1 MHNTLDQNVTQLSQ
15 GSIGKALF
23 ELSVPIVLSNTLYTS
38 HQLVNAFW
46 VGRLGAGAVAAVSVN
61 FPVLFL
67 LVSLGGG
74 LAVAG
79 SILVAQ
85 YAGARNYTAVNHVS
99 AQTLLM
105 VVATSAVLS
114 VIGYVFVTPILRW
127 MGTGADIFEDSAH
140 YMRVS
145 FMGIVFM
152 FTFAMFQSI
161 LRGIGEVKIPLYVI
175 ALSVILNLILDPL
188 FIFGWG
194 PVRPGGVVGAAY
206 ATLMTEGLA
215 SLVGFWILFG
225 SRYEVRLRLRDFA
238 PDMAL
243 VKRVFL
249 LGLPAS
255 VEQSMQA
262 LGMTVF
268 TAFVSHFGTTAN
280 AAYGVGFRVL
290 TFVIIPAFGIS
301 MATATL
307 VGQSIG
313 AGDFKRA
320 KKTAVVSAWYAF
332 WLLTATAVVVFAGA
346 THLVRFFVPEDPAV
360 IREGA
365 LVVRLMAGSFGL
377 LGAQLSLMGAIRGA
391 GDTVM
396 PMVLTIVSMWVI
408 RIPLAYYLSHYT
420 SLGAIGLW
428 YSFPAPAIVTTI
440 LAIVQF
446 KRQHWKPL
454 VKRNELQGNLM
465 EEILVDE
472 GRP

>member
-1 MHNTLDQNVTQLSQ
+1 
-15 GSIGKALF
+15 
-23 ELSVPIVLSNTLYTS
+23 
-38 HQLVNAFW
+38 
-46 VGRLGAGAVAAVSVN
+46 
-61 FPVLFL
+61 
-67 LVSLGGG
+67 
-74 LAVAG
+74 
-79 SILVAQ
+79 
-85 YAGARNYTAVNHVS
+85 
-99 AQTLLM
+99 
-105 VVATSAVLS
+105 
-114 VIGYVFVTPILRW
+114 
-127 MGTGADIFEDSAH
+127 
-140 YMRVS
+140 
-145 FMGIVFM
+145 
-152 FTFAMFQSI
+152 
-161 LRGIGEVKIPLYVI
+161 
-175 ALSVILNLILDPL
+175 
-188 FIFGWG
+188 
-194 PVRPGGVVGAAY
+194 
-206 ATLMTEGLA
+206 MTEGLA

-280 AAYGVGFRVL
+280 AAYGIGFRVL

-332 WLLTATAVVVFAGA
+332 WLLTAAAVVVFAGA

-365 LVVRLMAGSFGL
+365 LVVRLMAVSFGL

-428 YSFPAPAIVTTI
+428 YSFPAPAIMTTI

-446 KRQHWKPL
+446 KRQHWTPL

-472 GRP
+472 GGP